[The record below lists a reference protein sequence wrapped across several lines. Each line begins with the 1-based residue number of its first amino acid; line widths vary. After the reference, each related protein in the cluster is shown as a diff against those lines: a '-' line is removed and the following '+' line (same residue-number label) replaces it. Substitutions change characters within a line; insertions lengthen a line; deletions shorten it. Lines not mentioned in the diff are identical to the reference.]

1 MILGSHNSWS
11 YLPPRKSWMKPI
23 AFTAKCQNVD
33 IKTQYEKYNVRC
45 FDLRVKFDKKGNPI
59 IAHGIIEYTTNENIT
74 SDLTWLNNKRD
85 VYVRVILEARNKKD
99 YDIGKKYFARFCGA
113 LEYYFY
119 NIYFWC
125 GRNLYNWKEDYDF
138 HFKPTC
144 EERYSSVCKPKLIDD
159 WYPKL
164 YAKKNNKDN
173 IKQGTDKQILL
184 IDFVNIQ

>member
-23 AFTAKCQNVD
+23 AFTAKCQDVN

-59 IAHGIIEYTTNENIT
+59 IAHGIIEYTTYENII

-85 VYVRVILEARNKKD
+85 VYIRVILEARNKKD

-113 LEYYFY
+113 LEYCFY

-125 GRNLYNWKEDYDF
+125 GRNLYNWEEDYDF
-138 HFKPTC
+138 HFKPTY

-173 IKQGTDKQILL
+173 IKRGTDKQILL
-184 IDFVNIQ
+184 IDFVNIK